1 MLWSRRKR
9 GDLLTTL
16 FSELKRRNVFR
27 VGVAYVVIG
36 WLLVQVSDTIAPM
49 MNLPEWAPRMILYLM
64 IIGLPVA
71 LFLAWAY
78 ELTPEGVKKSG
89 DVEGEASVTAT
100 TGRKLD
106 RVIIATLVMALGYF
120 IWERQSSPPAP
131 GVETVAEAPAPA
143 AQSIAVLPFANLS
156 DDPANEYFSDGISE
170 ELLNALAKVPRLN
183 VAART
188 SSFAFKGRNM
198 DVAEIAR
205 TLRVAH
211 VLEGSVRKA
220 GGRVRITAQLIKASD
235 GFHLW
240 SETYDRDLDDIF
252 AVQDEI
258 ARNIVAALKVTLSL
272 EDGDPLGGVGT
283 ANIDA
288 YNTFLRGRFHL
299 HKRGNDNVGRA
310 VELFRE
316 AVELDPNFAEA
327 HANLA
332 LALSVGWGHRDP
344 RRALEAARTAM
355 KISPDS
361 SLSLTAFGFA
371 SLENQNWAEGSSA
384 LRKALEI
391 DPRNAQAMHFLA
403 MALQAN
409 GEAKEALVLEQQ
421 AASIDPTATIYRY
434 WTGSLNLY
442 LGRID
447 KGFEDLWLAYDL
459 SPSSGIVFEI
469 VTYAALTAD
478 PAGAE
483 TVLDEQIIKV
493 KMPED
498 MVLRLRALIRVKQD
512 RRPEAAQLL
521 AEAERLVAGSGFGLT
536 GVYVQLLLGN
546 YDEADALL
554 AMGSSE
560 LNSNPMDRLRYDLRY
575 LDGVDIHRT
584 RYNQMLKDRGLRG
597 LDD

>member
-1 MLWSRRKR
+1 MSN
-9 GDLLTTL
+9 L
-16 FSELKRRNVFR
+16 FTELKRRNVFR

-89 DVEGEASVTAT
+89 DVDEEASVTAT

-106 RVIIATLVMALGYF
+106 LVIIATLVMALGYF
-120 IWERQSSPPAP
+120 VWERQSSPPAP
-131 GVETVAEAPAPA
+131 SGETVAEAPAPA
-143 AQSIAVLPFANLS
+143 TQSIAVLPFANLS

-272 EDGDPLGGVGT
+272 GGGDPLGGVGT

-310 VELFRE
+310 VELFGE
-316 AVELDPNFAEA
+316 VVELDPDFAEA
-327 HANLA
+327 HANLG

-355 KISPDS
+355 EISPDS
-361 SLSLTAFGFA
+361 SLSLTAFGVA
-371 SLENQNWAEGSSA
+371 SNENRNWAEGRAA

-403 MALQAN
+403 MAFQSN
-409 GEAKEALVLEQQ
+409 GEAQEALALDQQ
-421 AASIDPTATIYRY
+421 AVSIDPTATIYRY
-434 WTGSLNLY
+434 WTGTLNLH

-447 KGFEDLWLAYDL
+447 EGLEDLWTAYEL
-459 SPSSGIVFEI
+459 SPNDGIVSEI
-469 VTYAALTAD
+469 VTYKALTGDA
-478 PAGAE
+478 AGAE
-483 TVLDEQIIKV
+483 TILDEQITKV
-493 KMPED
+493 EMAED

-512 RRPEAAQLL
+512 RREEAAQLL
-521 AEAERLVAGSGFGLT
+521 AEAERLARGPGFEWT

-546 YDEADALL
+546 YDEADALMTR
-554 AMGSSE
+554 ASSE
-560 LNSNPMDRLRYDLRY
+560 LNSDPVGQLRYDLRY
-575 LDGVDIHRT
+575 MDGIDISRT
-584 RYNQMLKDRGLRG
+584 RYNQLLKDRGLRG